1 MPPPELSKTSAY
13 SRSRTFRWGVWA
25 LGLAFVLILWGALK
39 DSMIAK
45 KESLFTLDG
54 VVLEHRTSES
64 GGNSRVRLKT
74 GGSASIQGQPTQK
87 TYLKVKSK
95 EGLIKEFNQDE
106 WYPTPKAGWGG
117 QPIRVQY
124 DRFDNLYEIVVAGE
138 LIRDAST
145 TVKYRKIDNK
155 KSMQFI
161 VFLIVVGAPMTV
173 IGFLLSLRRPNPPT
187 TPPPSSPPPIPQGQA

>member
-1 MPPPELSKTSAY
+1 
-13 SRSRTFRWGVWA
+13 
-25 LGLAFVLILWGALK
+25 
-39 DSMIAK
+39 
-45 KESLFTLDG
+45 
-54 VVLEHRTSES
+54 
-64 GGNSRVRLKT
+64 
-74 GGSASIQGQPTQK
+74 
-87 TYLKVKSK
+87 
-95 EGLIKEFNQDE
+95 
-106 WYPTPKAGWGG
+106 GWGG

-161 VFLIVVGAPMTV
+161 VFLIVVGVPMTL
-173 IGFLLSLRRPNPPT
+173 IGFFLSLRRPNPPT